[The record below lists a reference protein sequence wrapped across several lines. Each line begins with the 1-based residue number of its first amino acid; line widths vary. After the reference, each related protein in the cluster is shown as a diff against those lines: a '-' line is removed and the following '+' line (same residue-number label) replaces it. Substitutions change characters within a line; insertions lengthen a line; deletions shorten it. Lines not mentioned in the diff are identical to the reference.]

1 MPLAH
6 WNGKTIGFAHVP
18 KAGGT
23 SIEDYLLRRFGPL
36 SISDV
41 NKRTGIKHT
50 GLIVPATHLSKTD
63 LAELLP
69 HDLTYG
75 FAVVRDPLNRLMSE
89 YRYQSKVSRMS
100 RLGFSTWVRVMLRAA
115 TIEPRLYE
123 NHIRPQSDLVPDS
136 FEAFRLEDGFD
147 KLISKLDDIAGCEAL
162 DFDVQH
168 LNMRKSEKIHA
179 SRQDIALV
187 KDFYQEDYLRFGY
200 VIPDEAD
207 YPNDQLLY
215 LRNWLAALLA
225 PVLVMWQRY
234 RWVR

>member
-23 SIEDYLLRRFGPL
+23 SVEDYLARRFGPL
-36 SISDV
+36 SISDI
-41 NKRTGIKHT
+41 NKRSGVART

-75 FAVVRDPLNRLMSE
+75 FAVVRDPVKRLMSE

-123 NHIRPQSDLVPDS
+123 NHIRPQADLVPDS
-136 FEAFRLEDGFD
+136 FEVFRLEDGFD
-147 KLISKLDDIAGCEAL
+147 KLISKLDDIAECEAP
-162 DFDVQH
+162 DVDVQH
-168 LNMRKSEKIHA
+168 LNMRKSEKIHP

-187 KDFYQEDYLRFGY
+187 KDFYHEDYQRFDY
-200 VIPDEAD
+200 AVPDEAD
-207 YPNDQLLY
+207 WPND
-215 LRNWLAALLA
+215 RFSRPRDWLAALLS